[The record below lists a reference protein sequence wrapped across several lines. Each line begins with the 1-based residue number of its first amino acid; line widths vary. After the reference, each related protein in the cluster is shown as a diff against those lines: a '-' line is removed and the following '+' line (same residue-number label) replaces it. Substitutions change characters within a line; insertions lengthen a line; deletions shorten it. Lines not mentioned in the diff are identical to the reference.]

1 MSAHGG
7 PSDAGAQ
14 AQVTACFQ
22 LQADPGEDAAAGAAE
37 LIRRLQEIG
46 SLPHCA
52 CDLDVSVQWPGAATN
67 GSTTASRR

>member
-1 MSAHGG
+1 MSGG
-7 PSDAGAQ
+7 AYPDGVK
-14 AQVTACFQ
+14 AQVTARFQ

-52 CDLDVSVQWPGAATN
+52 CDLDVSVQWPGVSVN
-67 GSTTASRR
+67 GSSTASAR